1 MLEPLFRKSRYLV
14 FIIVFASFMASLL
27 LYVTAVNILWTTLGD
42 FLKDIPDTAGEA
54 KIMAVNLLKSLD
66 ILLIALAFQ
75 IVSIAHHRFFI
86 SRSSDTESRFLKAMH
101 ITDFHDLKIILL
113 QVSILILALVF
124 LEQAV
129 EVGATLETLYLAL
142 SNGIIIAALV
152 FAIRSM
158 QKS

>member
-1 MLEPLFRKSRYLV
+1 
-14 FIIVFASFMASLL
+14 
-27 LYVTAVNILWTTLGD
+27 
-42 FLKDIPDTAGEA
+42 
-54 KIMAVNLLKSLD
+54 MAVSLLKSLD

-75 IVSIAHHRFFI
+75 IVSIAHHRLFI

-101 ITDFHDLKIILL
+101 VNDFHDLKVILL

-142 SNGIIIAALV
+142 SNGIVIAALV

-158 QKS
+158 QHD